1 MTLKLQ
7 IPKRRTTR
15 QKPPGTHSQNANA
28 LAVKL
33 VELHHEHGS
42 IGPLLFGI
50 KYYQEIVDCPDTPAT
65 LAKLAGVGDG
75 YGTDISKG
83 LRLAEHVIWRP

>member
-1 MTLKLQ
+1 MK
-7 IPKRRTTR
+7 IDIKMPKRPASRRSPTSESPVTNDLVA
-15 QKPPGTHSQNANA
+15 K
-28 LAVKL
+28 LAG
-33 VELHHEHGS
+33 LHREHGS

-50 KYYQEIVDCPDTPAT
+50 KYQQEIVDGPDTPAT

-83 LRLAEHVIWRP
+83 VRLAHHVIWRP